1 MSIRIA
7 QLESPAPDLAA
18 ARSII
23 TDAETVDGTP
33 PVSDQAL
40 LAAAQGQR
48 AVLLAEASPPGADPL
63 AVAIVGQ
70 GEIDLVVRPDARGA
84 GVGSSMLAAALGHA
98 EAAGTPIR
106 MWVHGAQPAAEALLR
121 AAGFSPVRTLLRME
135 LDPERLPPATD
146 TALPS
151 SPPPG
156 LTLRAYDPERPG
168 DAAAWVRA
176 NAAAFADHP
185 EQGRITETDFALITE
200 EPWFAADD
208 LLLLEITD
216 ARSGAPT
223 GELAGSTWIKTLH
236 VDGTVECELYAVGIR
251 PEHAGRGLGR
261 LLLDATLA
269 RMAQHRPT
277 RVSLYVDGE
286 NERAVELYERAAF
299 TIASSSRQWL
309 RAPSGPDDAR
319 IDI

>member
-7 QLESPAPDLAA
+7 QLESPTPDLAA
-18 ARSII
+18 ARRII
-23 TDAETVDGTP
+23 ADAEAIDGTP

-48 AVLLAEASPPGADPL
+48 AVLLAEASSPGTDPL

-98 EAAGTPIR
+98 EAAGTPTR
-106 MWVHGAQPAAEALLR
+106 MWVHGIQPAAESLLR

-135 LDPERLPPATD
+135 LDPERLPATD

-151 SPPPG
+151 SPSPG
-156 LTLRAYDPERPG
+156 LSLRAYNPERAE

-185 EQGRITETDFALITE
+185 EQGRITEADFALITE

-286 NERAVELYERAAF
+286 NERAVELYERASF

-309 RAPSGPDDAR
+309 RAPSDPDDVR
-319 IDI
+319 IDV